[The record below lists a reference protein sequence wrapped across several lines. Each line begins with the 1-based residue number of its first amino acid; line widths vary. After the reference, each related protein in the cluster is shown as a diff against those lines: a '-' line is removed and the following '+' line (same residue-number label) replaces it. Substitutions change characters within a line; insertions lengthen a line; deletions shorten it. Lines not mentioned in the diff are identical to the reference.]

1 MRVSLNTLAA
11 HYIPIDAPPPL
22 SISSHSNC
30 GKRQDCQPNE
40 AAISSESVIEAPN
53 QGVAW

>member
-1 MRVSLNTLAA
+1 MKSPMSVIA
-11 HYIPIDAPPPL
+11 YDIDAPPPL